1 MILLISL
8 ALKIDRLHRKNRD
21 LFLPPKDC
29 FKKVVFIGI
38 LKYNYDKA

>member
-8 ALKIDRLHRKNRD
+8 ALKIDRLHRKNRFI
-21 LFLPPKDC
+21 LSTEGL